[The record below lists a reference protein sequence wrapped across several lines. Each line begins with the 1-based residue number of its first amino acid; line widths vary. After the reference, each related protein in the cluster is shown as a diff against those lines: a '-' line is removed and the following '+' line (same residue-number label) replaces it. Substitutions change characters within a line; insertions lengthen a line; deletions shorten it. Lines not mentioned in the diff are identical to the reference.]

1 MPNSLQM
8 QKNTYIAMRHDLQAD
23 DVNLSEMILD
33 SQKNC
38 SDDVDTS
45 YWEYTSEAELID
57 ADLDAMRGDLKNLRA
72 ELREFDDPTSNE
84 YKEAKAKVE
93 DKEDEIEDKEAEKLE
108 LKQAQSQQQ
117 GRIEDAA
124 SQKEGKW
131 QVQRDTI
138 ETRLEAVNA
147 DIETIT
153 DAIQKH
159 DEHIM
164 NPFG

>member
-38 SDDVDTS
+38 SDDVNTS
-45 YWEYTSEAELID
+45 YWEYTSDAELID
-57 ADLDAMRGDLKNLRA
+57 ADLDTMRGELKNLKA
-72 ELREFDDPTSNE
+72 DLRELDDPTTNE
-84 YKEAKAKVE
+84 YKETKAKVE
-93 DKEDEIEDKEAEKLE
+93 AKEDEIEDKEAEKLE

-131 QVQRDTI
+131 QVERDTI